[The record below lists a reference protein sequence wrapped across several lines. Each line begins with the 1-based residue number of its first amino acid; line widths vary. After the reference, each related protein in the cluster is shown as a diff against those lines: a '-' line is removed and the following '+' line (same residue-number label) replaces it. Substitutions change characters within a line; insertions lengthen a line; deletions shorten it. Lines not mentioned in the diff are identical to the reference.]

1 MEGDPNSLRTLEW
14 YVKELFS
21 GNSNNEQIQKIHKSL
36 ESFSCQKGAWRN
48 SLYFLNQTN
57 QYQTAMFSLTVLEG
71 FITKGW
77 HGLSSEEQIELRTT
91 LYHWILEN
99 HSTSPYFIRNKVF
112 FFLSS
117 SFDASSMSNFSF
129 TQYLLFQAIQLVV
142 HIARCDWPDKYPDF
156 YSNILS
162 LVSSPSPSTTVVGLL
177 FLQTA
182 SEELGTPRDDVLSSR
197 KTELKQRLLH
207 FVPQT
212 LSVLTGIKLLSDL
225 YCVQNGCLNF
235 VAPHRFT

>member
-1 MEGDPNSLRTLEW
+1 
-14 YVKELFS
+14 
-21 GNSNNEQIQKIHKSL
+21 
-36 ESFSCQKGAWRN
+36 
-48 SLYFLNQTN
+48 
-57 QYQTAMFSLTVLEG
+57 
-71 FITKGW
+71 
-77 HGLSSEEQIELRTT
+77 
-91 LYHWILEN
+91 
-99 HSTSPYFIRNKVF
+99 
-112 FFLSS
+112 
-117 SFDASSMSNFSF
+117 MSNFSF

-235 VAPHRFT
+235 VAPHRFTWKYLGKTEPFHYQYSSSITYQPFASQFHDTQLHCRE